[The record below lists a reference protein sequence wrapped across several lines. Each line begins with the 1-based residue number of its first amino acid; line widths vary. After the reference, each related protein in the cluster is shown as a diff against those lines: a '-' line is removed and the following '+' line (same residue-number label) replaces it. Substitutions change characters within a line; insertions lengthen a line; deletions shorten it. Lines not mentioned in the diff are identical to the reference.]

1 MAGSLDASTLRRSM
15 DLFAEALRQHRE
27 EIDSLNV
34 FPVPDGDTGTNILLT
49 QEAVV
54 SELAKLDGRAGLRTL
69 GEAISRASLMGA
81 RGNSG
86 VILSQVLRGL
96 CERLSDD
103 GLVGPRELSGA
114 IDHASR
120 EADRAVASPR
130 EGTVLSVLR
139 DAAEAAAEAA
149 GDGAGLPDVVEAA
162 LERARRSLALTR
174 DVLPELRRAGVVDA
188 GGKGLVLL
196 LDALKAALAGAALT
210 EPVGPLGPVGA
221 SSTAGAE
228 PDQDFGF
235 EVQYLLEAD
244 EAAVGPLREA
254 LAGIGDSLVVVGG
267 GGLFNVHVHTDSPDR
282 AVALGQEAGRPRE
295 PSVVSLT
302 DRVTACIAGQARAV
316 RVAEQA
322 SALVAVAQ
330 GEGIE
335 EAFRSLGAVVVRG
348 GPGSNPSV
356 EELAEAIEAAPAGD
370 VLMLPNHP
378 NIVPAAQRAAA
389 ASSKRVRVVPA
400 SSVPA
405 GLSAGAAFHPLA
417 DLATNGAALEE
428 AAEAVRAGEV
438 ARAEREAGSDAGPV
452 RPGDWVGI
460 SEGRVVCVGDGPVRV
475 AADLTALL
483 MAGGEAEIVTVVA
496 GADPDEDEVAELADI
511 LREAFTGMDVQ
522 IVRGGQP
529 RFRYLVGVE

>member
-1 MAGSLDASTLRRSM
+1 MAGSLDATTLRRSM

-34 FPVPDGDTGTNILLT
+34 FPVPDGDTGTNMLLT

-54 SELAKLDGRAGLRTL
+54 SELASLDGRTDLRTL

-96 CERLSDD
+96 SERLPDD
-103 GLVGPRELSGA
+103 GLVGAKELAGA

-120 EADRAVASPR
+120 EADRAVASPQ
-130 EGTVLSVLR
+130 EGTILSVLR
-139 DAAEAAAEAA
+139 DAAEAAAGAA
-149 GDGAGLPDVVEAA
+149 GDGAGAAEVAEAA
-162 LERARRSLALTR
+162 LERARHSLALTR
-174 DVLPELRRAGVVDA
+174 DILPELRRAGVVDA

-196 LDALKAALAGAALT
+196 FDALRAALAGATLT
-210 EPVGPLGPVGA
+210 EPVGPLGPVGT
-221 SSTAGAE
+221 SSDAVAE
-228 PDQDFGF
+228 PDRDFGF

-254 LAGIGDSLVVVGG
+254 LARIGDSVVVVGG
-267 GGLFNVHVHTDSPDR
+267 GGLYNVHVHTDSPDR
-282 AVALGQEAGRPRE
+282 AVALGQEAGRLLE

-302 DRVTACIAGQARAV
+302 DRVTACIAGHARAV

-356 EELAEAIEAAPAGD
+356 QELAEAIEAAPAGD
-370 VLMLPNHP
+370 VLVLPNHP
-378 NIVPAAQRAAA
+378 NIVPAAERAAA
-389 ASSKRVRVVPA
+389 ASSKRVRIVQS

-405 GLSAGAAFHPLA
+405 GLSAAAAFHPLA
-417 DLATNGAALEE
+417 ELDANAAALEE
-428 AAEAVRAGEV
+428 AAGAVRAGEV

-460 SEGRVVCVGDGPVRV
+460 SEGRVVCIGPGPVRV
-475 AADLTALL
+475 AADLTGHL
-483 MAGGEAEIVTVVA
+483 MAGEETEIVTVVA
-496 GADPDEDEVAELADI
+496 GADAPDEEVAELAAL
-511 LREAFTGMDVQ
+511 LRDAFAGADVQ
-522 IVRGGQP
+522 IVRGGQL
-529 RFRYLVGVE
+529 RFRYLIGVE

>member
-1 MAGSLDASTLRRSM
+1 MAGSLDAATLRRSM

-34 FPVPDGDTGTNILLT
+34 FPVPDGDTGTNMLLT

-54 SELAKLDGRAGLRTL
+54 SELASLDGRTDLRTL

-96 CERLSDD
+96 CERIPDD
-103 GLVGPRELSGA
+103 GSVGPKALAGA
-114 IDHASR
+114 IGHASR
-120 EADRAVASPR
+120 QADRAVAMPQ

-149 GDGAGLPDVVEAA
+149 GDGAGVPEVVAAA
-162 LERARRSLALTR
+162 LERARHSLALTR

-196 LDALKAALAGAALT
+196 FDALRAALAGAALT
-210 EPVGPLGPVGA
+210 EPVGPLGPVGT
-221 SSTAGAE
+221 SSGAVAE
-228 PDQDFGF
+228 PDRDFGF

-244 EAAVGPLREA
+244 EAAVGSLRGA
-254 LAGIGDSLVVVGG
+254 LSGIGDSLVVVGG
-267 GGLFNVHVHTDSPDR
+267 GGLYNVHVHTDSPDR
-282 AVALGQEAGRPRE
+282 AIALGREAGRPRE
-295 PSVVSLT
+295 PSVVSLA

-356 EELAEAIEAAPAGD
+356 GELAEAIEAAPGGD
-370 VLMLPNHP
+370 VLVLPNHP

-400 SSVPA
+400 ASVPA
-405 GLSAGAAFHPLA
+405 GLSAAAAFHPMAGLEA
-417 DLATNGAALEE
+417 NGAALEE
-428 AAEAVRAGEV
+428 AAGAVRAGEV

-452 RPGDWVGI
+452 RPGDWVGV
-460 SEGRVVCVGDGPVRV
+460 SEGRVVCVGPEPVRV
-475 AADLTALL
+475 AADLASRLV
-483 MAGGEAEIVTVVA
+483 AGGEAEIVTMVA
-496 GADPDEDEVAELADI
+496 GTDADDDEVAELAAV
-511 LREAFTGMDVQ
+511 LREAFAGADVQ

-529 RFRYLVGVE
+529 RFRYLIGVE